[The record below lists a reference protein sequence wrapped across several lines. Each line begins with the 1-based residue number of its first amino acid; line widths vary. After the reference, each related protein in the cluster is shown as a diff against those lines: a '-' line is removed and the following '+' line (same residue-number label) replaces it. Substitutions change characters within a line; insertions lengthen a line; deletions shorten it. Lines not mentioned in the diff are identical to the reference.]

1 MMYATNDDLI
11 NLIGGEIFDHGR
23 DDFTSELTRAESD
36 VNRYIEVNWFQK
48 TRGGS
53 SKRIV
58 TVGETFDATKL
69 SAAQWK
75 TSTIYLALYR
85 YILPQLSPFRGEDS
99 FTHKISFYKE
109 RYFEEIKEVMASG
122 IEYDSNDDGT
132 ITENEVYEHRQDRVY
147 R

>member
-23 DDFTSELTRAESD
+23 DDFTSELTRATSD

-58 TVGETFDATKL
+58 SVGETFDESKL
-69 SAAQWK
+69 TDSQWK
-75 TSTIYLALYR
+75 TSTIYLALY
-85 YILPQLSPFRGEDS
+85 
-99 FTHKISFYKE
+99 
-109 RYFEEIKEVMASG
+109 
-122 IEYDSNDDGT
+122 
-132 ITENEVYEHRQDRVY
+132 
-147 R
+147 